1 VTARIYTDR
10 RGVRY
15 VAAGQPAPATFGRPT
30 TCGACRRTWDDAV
43 ITGVTP
49 VPSGRCPFEY
59 WHPQY
64 ETLHVVQGYYG
75 GFGWEDLTA
84 STDRREAAADV
95 AAYRTNEPGGLFR
108 LVTRR
113 HPIGGGE
120 R

>member
-15 VAAGQPAPATFGRPT
+15 VAAGQPAPDTFRDPV
-30 TCGACRRTWDDAV
+30 TCGTCRRKWDDAV
-43 ITGVTP
+43 VTGWTP
-49 VPSGRCPFEY
+49 APSARCPFEHL
-59 WHPQY
+59 HPQY

-95 AAYRTNEPGGLFR
+95 EAYRTNERGGLFR
-108 LVTRR
+108 LVARR
-113 HPIGGGE
+113 QPIGG